1 MSINNKIEGFFHLTS
16 PLHCSTADSDKG
28 KGDKNFTNTQKQY
41 ILTPNGSQ
49 QFPFFPGN
57 DLRGR
62 LRRKAAKIIMESL
75 VKKSKI
81 SVDLYSALSAGTIH
95 ASPESTL
102 SMEEALRAR
111 DNVYMG
117 LFGGGTRMLRSR
129 YRVNDLIP
137 VARGTVEAGVVPTEV
152 ADFRATIPAGRIGE
166 NTSGDLTGYQLC
178 NTRTSF
184 RIDDVTRV
192 LSADD
197 INKYIKDAVGAVA
210 AKQADNLASR
220 AERKDSKAKAKD
232 GEIPARDVMKKEET
246 SNMFV
251 VESIISG
258 TDMHFLLDFEND
270 ASDEHVGMMLLSLQD
285 LVREQGL
292 GGWVRIGFG
301 RFNADV
307 VLTRNGRTYKI
318 FKDGSNGADATLTD
332 EVMES
337 FVNKALNA
345 VAKLTAEDLMEFF
358 TNKKPVKEDDMPAP
372 KKAGKAGKTAETEAA

>member
-1 MSINNKIEGFFHLTS
+1 MSSTNKIEGFFRLTS
-16 PLHCSTADSDKG
+16 PLHCATVDSDNG
-28 KGDKNFTNTQKQY
+28 SGDKNVTKTQKQY

-81 SVDLYSALSAGTIH
+81 SVDLYSALHAGAIH

-117 LFGGGTRMLRSR
+117 LFGGGTRLLRSR

-137 VARGTVEAGVVPTEV
+137 VARGTVEAGVVPVEV
-152 ADFRATIPAGRIGE
+152 ANFKATIPTGRTGE
-166 NTSGDLTGYQLC
+166 GTSGDLTGYQLC

-184 RIDDVTRV
+184 RIDDATRV
-192 LSADD
+192 ISADD
-197 INKYIKDAVGAVA
+197 INKYIEDAVA
-210 AKQADNLASR
+210 AVSAKQAENLASR
-220 AERKDSKAKAKD
+220 AERKDDKEAAKV
-232 GEIPARDVMKKEET
+232 GEISSRDITKKKET
-246 SNMFV
+246 GNMFA
-251 VESIISG
+251 VESIIRG

-270 ASDEHVGMMLLSLQD
+270 TSDEHIGMMLLSLQG

-307 VLTRNGRTYKI
+307 VLTRNGQTYKI

-332 EVMES
+332 GVMES
-337 FVNKALNA
+337 FVSKAIDA
-345 VAKLTAEDLMEFF
+345 VAKLTAEELMEFF
-358 TNKKPVKEDDMPAP
+358 TNKEPAKEDDKPAT
-372 KKAGKAGKTAETEAA
+372 KKAVKAGKAAETEAA